1 MDQWSKEWAM
11 REDRPY
17 TRPQGSSSPWWAFAL
32 GVALLGGGAALYYF
46 WPRGEAPAP
55 IRPAAP
61 AVEQPAPQA
70 SAEPGIRH
78 PLETPSAEASK
89 GLPSLENS
97 DSMMRDAL
105 TSLLGAKSFAEL
117 VYPAEL
123 VRRIVAT
130 VDNLP
135 RKTAPSRMLPWQP
148 VPGGFVTLGEG
159 DQAVIAAR
167 NAARYEPYVRVV
179 QGIDTRAL
187 VRRYIDSY
195 PLFQQAYE
203 QLGYPNQY
211 FTDRLIEA
219 IDDLLAAPEPPMAP
233 KLEQPK
239 VRYTFADPELESLSA
254 GQKIMVRVGRE
265 NEAKLKA
272 KLREVRA
279 ELLAARPR

>member
-1 MDQWSKEWAM
+1 M

-17 TRPQGSSSPWWAFAL
+17 SRPPASSSPWWAFAL
-32 GVALLGGGAALYYF
+32 GVALLGGAAALYYF
-46 WPRGEAPAP
+46 WPRGEGPAP
-55 IRPAAP
+55 LRQPTPAAQAPAAP
-61 AVEQPAPQA
+61 AEPA
-70 SAEPGIRH
+70 IRH
-78 PLETPSAEASK
+78 PLVTPGAEAAK
-89 GLPSLENS
+89 GLPSLDNS

-105 TSLLGAKSFAEL
+105 SALLGAKPFAQL
-117 VYPAEL
+117 VYPAGL

-148 VPGGFVTLGEG
+148 VPGSFIAIGQG
-159 DQAVIAAR
+159 DESVIGAR
-167 NAARYEPYVRVV
+167 NAARYDAYVRVV
-179 QGIDTRAL
+179 EGIDTKAL
-187 VRRYIDSY
+187 VRRYVDSY

-211 FTDRLIEA
+211 FNDRLIEA
-219 IDDLLAAPEPPMAP
+219 IDDLLAAPEPAMPP

-272 KLREVRA
+272 KLREIRA
-279 ELLAARPR
+279 ALLAARPA